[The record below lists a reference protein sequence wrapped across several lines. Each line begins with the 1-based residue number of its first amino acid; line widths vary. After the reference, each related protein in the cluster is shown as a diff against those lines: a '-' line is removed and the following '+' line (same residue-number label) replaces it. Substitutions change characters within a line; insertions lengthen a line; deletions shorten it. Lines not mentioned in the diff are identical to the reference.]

1 MKNITFTLPKF
12 FYLVALIIST
22 QVLQSSSCSKND
34 DQSVI
39 AGDYSGGWRV
49 SYYFDNSD
57 ETYKFT
63 GYSFTFNNGGQLTAT
78 NGSNTVT
85 GTWSTGSNKLII
97 NFGTTADFTK
107 LNDDWLIE
115 EKTNSSIKLKDDNP
129 ARLDKLQFT
138 KL

>member
-1 MKNITFTLPKF
+1 MKNIKWSFPKF
-12 FYLVALIIST
+12 FYLVALILST

-63 GYSFTFNNGGQLTAT
+63 GYTFTFNNGGQLTAT

-85 GTWSTGSNKLII
+85 GTWSTGSSKLII
-97 NFGTTADFTK
+97 NFGAAANFSD

-115 EKTNSSIKLKDDNP
+115 EKTSSSIKLKDDNP
-129 ARLDKLQFT
+129 AQLDRLQFI